1 MIEMKQV
8 LIAAAAALALAGAAF
23 ASPSTTPG
31 RVEFDVT
38 RNGQPFGRH
47 TVVVNRAP
55 DGQLNVRN
63 EATLRA
69 TVGPVTVYRYEL
81 RCSEA
86 WRGGEL
92 HAMQCDTRKNGR
104 NLSMTATR
112 TPTQVTTQGSGG
124 AHVFPLNVAP
134 TSWWTRAALTGRP
147 LIDAETGAPMNVR
160 VRRVGMETITVN
172 GRPIQAER
180 FTVQGTLAV
189 DLWYDRSGRWVGCR
203 FTAQGQT
210 IEYRLTSPVE
220 AAPA

>member
-1 MIEMKQV
+1 MKR
-8 LIAAAAALALAGAAF
+8 LLMAAGLALALAGSALAN
-23 ASPSTTPG
+23 PSTIPG

-47 TVVVNRAP
+47 TVVVNRAA
-55 DGQLNVRN
+55 DGQLSVRN

-86 WRGGEL
+86 WRAGEL
-92 HAMQCDTRKNGR
+92 QSMQCTTRKNGR
-104 NLSMTATR
+104 NLNMTATR
-112 TPTQVTTQGSGG
+112 GATQVTTQGSGG
-124 AHVFPLNVAP
+124 AHAFPLNVAP

-147 LIDAETGAPMNVR
+147 LIDSETGAPMNVR
-160 VRRVGMETITVN
+160 VRRVGLETITVN
-172 GRPIQAER
+172 GRAIQAER

-203 FTAQGQT
+203 FVAQGQT
-210 IEYRLTSPVE
+210 IDYRLTSPLE